1 MRFINLET
9 ADIKQA
15 IKKINDP
22 NIIEII
28 EEGLMPE
35 ADILI
40 CKNHGKNLNIKIDL
54 DYGAEICPIDSF
66 SPQELK
72 DLENSIIAN
81 LPSN

>member
-1 MRFINLET
+1 
-9 ADIKQA
+9 
-15 IKKINDP
+15 
-22 NIIEII
+22 
-28 EEGLMPE
+28 MPE

-40 CKNHGKNLNIKIDL
+40 CKHHGKNLNIKIDL